1 MPKIVDHAERRAH
14 IAEAL
19 VRVAARD
26 GLHTVTMRTVAAEAG
41 VSVSLVQYYFDTKAK
56 LLHATLEH
64 LERRSVERWREKVR
78 AAEPGSS
85 TRAIVAG
92 FLAEALPADGESRAH
107 HLVWT
112 SYAVLAM
119 TDRELAA
126 QPFVDGPNRRERE
139 LAGILADAAARG
151 ELRPDGDHGVEAA
164 RLLTLSHG
172 LGTSVLV
179 GQRSADDARAILNY
193 HLDRLFLPAPP
204 DKSAECRLP
213 AGDGRDLAAQ

>member
-1 MPKIVDHAERRAH
+1 MPKIVDHAERRAR

-19 VRVAARD
+19 VRVAARE

-41 VSVSLVQYYFDTKAK
+41 VSVSLVQYYFDTKTE
-56 LLHATLEH
+56 LLHGTLEH
-64 LERRSVERWREKVR
+64 LERRSVERWQKRTRESR
-78 AAEPGSS
+78 SS
-85 TRAIVAG
+85 TRAIVEG
-92 FLAEALPADGESRAH
+92 FLAEALPADAESRAH

-119 TDRELAA
+119 TDSDLAA

-139 LAGILADAAARG
+139 LADILSDAAARG
-151 ELRPDGDHGVEAA
+151 ELHPGRDHRVEAA

-179 GQRSADDARAILNY
+179 GQRSTDDARAVLTY
-193 HLDRLFLPAPP
+193 HLDRLFLSPA
-204 DKSAECRLP
+204 
-213 AGDGRDLAAQ
+213 AGNLD